1 MICLNLGVAR
11 LVVGVV
17 AGLDLEDG
25 EGEHDGHGVGHRDPP
40 RDDLQYVILQ
50 FEFRAFLHFHR
61 PAPHLLAAALDVV
74 HVREQRRRDLAALAR
89 QVIPVH

>member
-1 MICLNLGVAR
+1 MSTIVISVICLNLGVAR

-50 FEFRAFLHFHR
+50 FEFRAYPYTGPPPPR
-61 PAPHLLAAALDVV
+61 CRSRCRTCAGTA
-74 HVREQRRRDLAALAR
+74 ET
-89 QVIPVH
+89 